1 MKVKVMDVQTAHK
14 GMHDEGSS
22 MEVGQQI
29 IEEEKIVILNSH

>member
-1 MKVKVMDVQTAHK
+1 MKVKVMDVQTTHK
-14 GMHDEGSS
+14 GIHDEGSS